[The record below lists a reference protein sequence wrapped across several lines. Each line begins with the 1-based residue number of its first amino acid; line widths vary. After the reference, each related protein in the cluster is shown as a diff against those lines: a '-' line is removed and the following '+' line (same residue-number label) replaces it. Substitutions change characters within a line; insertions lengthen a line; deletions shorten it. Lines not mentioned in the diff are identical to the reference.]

1 MCLGVEVLRTTK
13 HNSLNSSTNLGEIS
27 NIQSNI
33 SPWALQTSRKWT
45 TSKYLAQPSQ
55 VKVHIPWCCCHFNAW
70 PIKAISL
77 EGGTTVTSTDRAA
90 DEQTNMLDN
99 VIHMGN
105 KLVQLNI
112 KVLKTSVAD
121 ISMTMINTIPGMK
134 LAIKNLGQC
143 VLVSS
148 PWMTLGKP
156 APVAQQRNCNLETT
170 C

>member
-1 MCLGVEVLRTTK
+1 
-13 HNSLNSSTNLGEIS
+13 
-27 NIQSNI
+27 
-33 SPWALQTSRKWT
+33 
-45 TSKYLAQPSQ
+45 
-55 VKVHIPWCCCHFNAW
+55 
-70 PIKAISL
+70 
-77 EGGTTVTSTDRAA
+77 
-90 DEQTNMLDN
+90 
-99 VIHMGN
+99 MGN

-112 KVLKTSVAD
+112 MVPTTSVAD

-170 C
+170 YLCLLLQGV